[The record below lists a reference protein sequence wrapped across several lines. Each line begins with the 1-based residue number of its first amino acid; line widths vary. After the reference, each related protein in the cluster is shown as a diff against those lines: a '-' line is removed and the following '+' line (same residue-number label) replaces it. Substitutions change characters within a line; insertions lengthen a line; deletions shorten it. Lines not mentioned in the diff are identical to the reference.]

1 MKADADTPALP
12 LLQGLPAILPDGP
25 IRALVLG
32 SFPSVASLASE
43 QYYASPQNRF
53 WGVLA
58 HCDVIADPDAPY
70 AMRVAAV
77 RRRGLAIWDLY
88 ARVRRQGSGDDRIRD
103 AEPNAVGTL
112 LAERGPFP
120 ILLNGRRAREWRRH
134 FGELKADPVASC
146 RRPAPGRCTGTRH
159 GIPHGGACRMVR
171 RTALRGNRGVAPGP
185 RSLMKI
191 VPRRR
196 IRSAGTTADYAEPL
210 RPVSSPARSI
220 SSLSTSRSTS
230 ARVRKLMLLLPTF
243 ALPSRPA
250 YASAR

>member
-70 AMRVAAV
+70 AVRVAAA

-103 AEPNAVGTL
+103 AEPNEVGTL

-120 ILLNGRRAREWRRH
+120 ILLNGRRARGVAAALRRTAGRGH
-134 FGELKADPVASC
+134 RAAVDQP
-146 RRPAPGRCTGTRH
+146 PAAALEH
-159 GIPHGGACRMVR
+159 AGIPFGGACRMVR

-185 RSLMKI
+185 RSLKMKI
-191 VPRRR
+191 VRRVEASDLPAQLPTTRNRYAPSVPRLA
-196 IRSAGTTADYAEPL
+196 RSA
-210 RPVSSPARSI
+210 RSA
-220 SSLSTSRSTS
+220 LPDRH
-230 ARVRKLMLLLPTF
+230 LPTCG
-243 ALPSRPA
+243 S
-250 YASAR
+250 